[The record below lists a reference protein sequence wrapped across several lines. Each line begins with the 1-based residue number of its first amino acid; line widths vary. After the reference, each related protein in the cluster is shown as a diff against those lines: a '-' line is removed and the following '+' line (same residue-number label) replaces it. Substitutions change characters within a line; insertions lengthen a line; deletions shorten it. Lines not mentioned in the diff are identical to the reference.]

1 MEKDYKDILI
11 ETLEKANNE
20 LTRLNEKQIEVNM
33 EFAKVTKN
41 NNIEF
46 QKTFRW
52 LISIFTAAL
61 VIICIAAIKISSD
74 RLHSKTND
82 NSNINYNYNSNVERS
97 DDNG

>member
-41 NNIEF
+41 NNAEF

-52 LISIFTAAL
+52 LIFIFTIAL
-61 VIICIAAIKISSD
+61 VIVCIAAIKINNKTN
-74 RLHSKTND
+74 LKTND
-82 NSNINYNYNSNVERS
+82 NSNINYNYNSNYEGS
-97 DDNG
+97 DNNG